1 MNSQDIT
8 HFSAVDRTGDPAFF
22 LHFLDEGNKL
32 ARVWKQPILDGLR
45 LQPGAQVLDVGCGM
59 GADALDLAAAVGET
73 GHVTGVDFSETLI
86 AEAIRRAANR
96 SLSITFEVGD
106 AQALRFPDHS
116 FDAVRT
122 ERMLMHVPNPEQA
135 LSEMSRVLRH
145 RGCMAVH
152 DFDWETQFCDS
163 PYKDTARKIAL
174 SFCDGLKHGWIGRR
188 LPRLFREIGMT
199 EIAVSYKTVTITY
212 DFLGLLLGG
221 HVAHAVSKGILPE
234 QEANL
239 WWTHLAQANAQG
251 TFLYGFTAFTVSGTK
266 ATS

>member
-106 AQALRFPDHS
+106 AQAFASPTILLTPSAQSACSCMFPI
-116 FDAVRT
+116 
-122 ERMLMHVPNPEQA
+122 PNKP
-135 LSEMSRVLRH
+135 S
-145 RGCMAVH
+145 
-152 DFDWETQFCDS
+152 
-163 PYKDTARKIAL
+163 
-174 SFCDGLKHGWIGRR
+174 LK
-188 LPRLFREIGMT
+188 
-199 EIAVSYKTVTITY
+199 
-212 DFLGLLLGG
+212 
-221 HVAHAVSKGILPE
+221 
-234 QEANL
+234 
-239 WWTHLAQANAQG
+239 
-251 TFLYGFTAFTVSGTK
+251 
-266 ATS
+266 